1 MQRGHG
7 GAQVEVA
14 DAAHDLMNHLSVA
27 RNYAALVQRHVDDP
41 VLAGFLTE
49 LQGAVAKATEVAHQ
63 LQAIGNGSDG

>member
-1 MQRGHG
+1 MHG
-7 GAQVEVA
+7 GQGGIRVEVT

-49 LQGAVAKATEVAHQ
+49 LQGAVAKATQVAHQ
-63 LQAIGNGSDG
+63 LQALGTESDG